1 MNGGLIYIIVTDG
14 HFRAKS
20 KILYAIMHTT
30 VDFTNMA
37 PSQKNYK
44 ILETSN
50 AGRTLVAS
58 QAIKPQEKILTD
70 TALVSSPVIFSGQVS
85 TQPNFFCIS
94 CFKICQG
101 KKKCQKCKLPIC
113 DKPCSKSKIHVEDC
127 PVLKGGI
134 LLIKLTDSSDSD
146 FESSLALLR

>member
-1 MNGGLIYIIVTDG
+1 MVNFSRSLEQFFLSVGQNNFGNKIPFLIKNWINGHGWALQT
-14 HFRAKS
+14 
-20 KILYAIMHTT
+20 
-30 VDFTNMA
+30 
-37 PSQKNYK
+37 P
-44 ILETSN
+44 N

-58 QAIKPQEKILTD
+58 QTIKPQEKILTD
-70 TALVSSPVIFSGQVS
+70 TALVSSPVIFSGQDS

-113 DKPCSKSKIHVEDC
+113 DKPCSKTKIHVEDC

-134 LLIKLTDSSDSD
+134 LLIKLTDSPDSD
-146 FESSLALLR
+146 FASWLKFH

>member
-1 MNGGLIYIIVTDG
+1 MQNRIHTLVVN
-14 HFRAKS
+14 KS
-20 KILYAIMHTT
+20 DLSI
-30 VDFTNMA
+30 DFIDMA

-58 QAIKPQEKILTD
+58 QLIKPQEKILTD
-70 TALVSSPVIFSGQVS
+70 TALVSSPVIFSGQDS

-101 KKKCQKCKLPIC
+101 KKKCHKCKLPIC

-134 LLIKLTDSSDSD
+134 LLIKLTDSPDSILK
-146 FESSLALLR
+146 S